1 MKRFVAELR
10 RRKVVRAGI
19 AYGVV
24 AWATIEIASATFEPL
39 HLPEWSL
46 TFVIIVAAAGLPL
59 TIVLAWLF
67 DLGPEGLE
75 RDTGAEPAIPQAAVA
90 AGHDA
95 NAAPSVAVLP
105 FADLSPDGDQAYFC
119 DGIVDEIISSLS
131 RVDDLHVTSRFAT
144 LQYRHREASIQDI
157 GNALNVA
164 HVLEGTVRKSGD
176 NLRITAQLV
185 DATNGYHVWSQRFDR
200 PMRDVFAIQDEIAA
214 SIAEAMELRLHPLDR
229 CSPEQ
234 AGTAD
239 SEAYDLYLKGWS
251 YFHRWGARNLHYAA
265 ELFQH
270 ALDKDADYTR
280 AWAAL
285 ADTYAMLYIYVE
297 ARPEYR
303 TKAREAS
310 RRALKLCPKL
320 PESHVSRGLS
330 CSTFANW
337 DDAEQHFENAL
348 AIDGEHFEALYFY
361 ARACVHQ
368 GKIERAIRLFERAT
382 KVRPQDYQAPL
393 LLQQLYKKLGRTEDA
408 MNAAR
413 DGIEKAEHHLEMN
426 PDDVRA
432 LYLTSGPLA
441 DLGQLQKGEQV
452 LLRAMAIDPNEAA
465 VQYNAACFYARIGDI
480 DRAVELLE
488 KVELPEM
495 AADWVRNDPDLSTLR
510 GHPRFEELYP
520 RRGAGVT

>member
-1 MKRFVAELR
+1 MKQFFAELR

-19 AYGVV
+19 AYGVASWLV
-24 AWATIEIASATFEPL
+24 IQIAETTFGAL

-46 TFVIIVAAAGLPL
+46 TFLIAVAAAGFP
-59 TIVLAWLF
+59 IVILMAWLF

-75 RDTGAEPAIPQAAVA
+75 RDTGQQTAGADGASQAAPA
-90 AGHDA
+90 PIPG
-95 NAAPSVAVLP
+95 PSVAVLP

-119 DGIVDEIISSLS
+119 DGIVDEIISTLS
-131 RVDDLHVTSRFAT
+131 RVEGLHIASRFAT

-157 GNALNVA
+157 GRALNVA
-164 HVLEGTVRKSGD
+164 NVLEGTVRKSGD
-176 NLRITAQLV
+176 DLRITAQLV
-185 DATNGYHVWSQRFDR
+185 DTSNGYHIWSRRFDR
-200 PMRDVFAIQDEIAA
+200 PMSDVFAIQDEIAA
-214 SIAEAMELRLHPLDR
+214 AIAEAMALTLHPVDR

-234 AGTAD
+234 AGTAN

-270 ALDKDADYTR
+270 ALDKDAGYTR

-285 ADTYAMLYIYVE
+285 ADTYAMLYIY
-297 ARPEYR
+297 ADAKAEYR
-303 TKAREAS
+303 QKAREAS

-337 DDAEQHFENAL
+337 DEAEQHFENAL
-348 AIDGEHFEALYFY
+348 AIDPDHFEALYFY

-368 GKIERAIRLFERAT
+368 GKIERAIQLFERAT
-382 KVRPQDYQAPL
+382 EVRPEDYQAPL

-408 MNAAR
+408 MRVAR
-413 DGIEKAEHHLEMN
+413 DGVEKAAHHLEMN

-432 LYLTSGPLA
+432 LYLQSGPLA
-441 DLGQLQKGEQV
+441 DLGELQRGEQV

-465 VQYNAACFYARIGDI
+465 VQYNAACFYARIGDT

-495 AADWVRNDPDLSTLR
+495 AADWVRNDPDLASLK

-520 RRGAGVT
+520 ARGVSAT